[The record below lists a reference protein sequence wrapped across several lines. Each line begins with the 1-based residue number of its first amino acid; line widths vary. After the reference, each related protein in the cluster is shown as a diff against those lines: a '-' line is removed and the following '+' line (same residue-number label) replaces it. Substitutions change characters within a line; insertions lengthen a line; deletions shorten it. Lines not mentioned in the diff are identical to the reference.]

1 MEDWDRPFTEE
12 ELQQIDFAFQSAT
25 KRRNNSGDVS
35 TGGDEYRRK
44 SRRRLPES
52 LFVYHQQ
59 NEASNSSSMLS
70 PCTRNRSQYS
80 YSYRS
85 SHQAKVVMQYP
96 EMTFKGR
103 VIYSRT
109 TKEVEKSAVA
119 LFNFVEEKKRN
130 EGHVALGFDIE
141 WKPTFRRAMRV
152 YKAEKG
158 LIPKII
164 DSQVLSSGV
173 PPGKAAVMQICG
185 DKGNCYVLHI
195 FHSGIPLTLQS
206 LLEDPTVV
214 KVGVCIANDAYKVL
228 QDHNV
233 SVKALEDLSELA
245 NKKLDDPKK
254 WSLASLTEKLLAKQ
268 LPKPSNI
275 RLGNWE
281 ANVLSREQLHY
292 AATDAFVSWY
302 LYQALKSLPE
312 IVDNE
317 N

>member
-12 ELQQIDFAFQSAT
+12 ELQQIDVAFQSAT

-44 SRRRLPES
+44 TRRRLPES

-59 NEASNSSSMLS
+59 SEASNSSSMLS

-141 WKPTFRRAMRV
+141 WKPTFRRGQFKLQR
-152 YKAEKG
+152 
-158 LIPKII
+158 
-164 DSQVLSSGV
+164 V

>member
-1 MEDWDRPFTEE
+1 MGTPISGELDDWDRPFTEE
-12 ELQQIDFAFQSAT
+12 ELQEIDDAFQSAT
-25 KRRNNSGDVS
+25 KRRSDSEDVAAAGEES
-35 TGGDEYRRK
+35 RRK
-44 SRRRLPES
+44 SRRRLPAS
-52 LFVYHQQ
+52 LFDYHQQ
-59 NEASNSSSMLS
+59 NEASNSSLLS
-70 PCTRNRSQYS
+70 PCTRNRSRCS

-85 SHQAKVVMQYP
+85 SNQAKLVMQYP

-109 TKEVEKSAVA
+109 IKEVEKSAVE
-119 LFNFVEEKKRN
+119 LLNFVEEKKRK
-130 EGHVALGFDIE
+130 EGDVALGFDIE
-141 WKPTFRRAMRV
+141 WKPSFRR
-152 YKAEKG
+152 
-158 LIPKII
+158 
-164 DSQVLSSGV
+164 GV

-195 FHSGIPLTLQS
+195 IHSGIPQTLQS

-214 KVGVCIANDAYKVL
+214 KVGVCIANDAYKVR

-245 NKKLDDPKK
+245 NKKIDDPKK

-281 ANVLSREQLHY
+281 ANVLSRDQLHY
-292 AATDAFVSWY
+292 AATDAFISWY

-312 IVDNE
+312 IVDNKE
-317 N
+317 

>member
-12 ELQQIDFAFQSAT
+12 ELQQIDVAFQSAT

-44 SRRRLPES
+44 TRRRLPES

-59 NEASNSSSMLS
+59 SEASNSSSMLS

-85 SHQAKVVMQYP
+85 SHQAAKVVMQYP

-141 WKPTFRRAMRV
+141 WKPTFRR
-152 YKAEKG
+152 
-158 LIPKII
+158 
-164 DSQVLSSGV
+164 GV

-268 LPKPSNI
+268 VFWFLSQPLIFYILFPYFAPFLAAFEILDWGVGEWGFWTIFSLKNI
-275 RLGNWE
+275 KL
-281 ANVLSREQLHY
+281 AN
-292 AATDAFVSWY
+292 F
-302 LYQALKSLPE
+302 
-312 IVDNE
+312 
-317 N
+317 

>member
-1 MEDWDRPFTEE
+1 MGTPISGELDDWDRPFTEE
-12 ELQQIDFAFQSAT
+12 ELQEIDAAFESAT
-25 KRRNNSGDVS
+25 KRKSDSEDVAAAGEES
-35 TGGDEYRRK
+35 RRK
-44 SRRRLPES
+44 SRRRLPAS

-59 NEASNSSSMLS
+59 NEVSDSSLLS
-70 PCTRNRSQYS
+70 PCTRNQSRCS
-80 YSYRS
+80 YSSRS
-85 SHQAKVVMQYP
+85 SNQAAKIVMQYP
-96 EMTFKGR
+96 EMSFKGR

-109 TKEVEKSAVA
+109 INEVEKSAVE
-119 LFNFVEEKKRN
+119 LLNFVEEKKRK
-130 EGHVALGFDIE
+130 EGNVALGFDIE
-141 WKPTFRRAMRV
+141 WKPTFRR
-152 YKAEKG
+152 
-158 LIPKII
+158 
-164 DSQVLSSGV
+164 GV

-195 FHSGIPLTLQS
+195 IHSGIPQTLQS

-214 KVGVCIANDAYKVL
+214 KVGVCIANDAYKVR

-281 ANVLSREQLHY
+281 ANVLSRDQLHY

-302 LYQALKSLPE
+302 LYQALQSLPE
-312 IVDNE
+312 IVDNKE
-317 N
+317 

>member
-141 WKPTFRRAMRV
+141 WKPTFRRGQFKLQR
-152 YKAEKG
+152 
-158 LIPKII
+158 
-164 DSQVLSSGV
+164 V

>member
-1 MEDWDRPFTEE
+1 MGTPISGELDDWDRPFTEE
-12 ELQQIDFAFQSAT
+12 ELQEIDAAFESAT
-25 KRRNNSGDVS
+25 KRKSDSVVAAGEES
-35 TGGDEYRRK
+35 RRK
-44 SRRRLPES
+44 SRRKLPAS

-59 NEASNSSSMLS
+59 NEVSDSSLLS
-70 PCTRNRSQYS
+70 PCTRNQSRCS
-80 YSYRS
+80 YSSRS
-85 SHQAKVVMQYP
+85 SNQAAKIVMQYP
-96 EMTFKGR
+96 EMSFKGR

-109 TKEVEKSAVA
+109 INEVEKSAVE
-119 LFNFVEEKKRN
+119 LLNFVEEKKRK
-130 EGHVALGFDIE
+130 EGNVALGFDIE
-141 WKPTFRRAMRV
+141 WKPTFRR
-152 YKAEKG
+152 
-158 LIPKII
+158 
-164 DSQVLSSGV
+164 GV

-195 FHSGIPLTLQS
+195 IHSGIPQTLQS

-214 KVGVCIANDAYKVL
+214 KVGVCIANDAFKVR

-281 ANVLSREQLHY
+281 ANVLSRDQLHY

-302 LYQALKSLPE
+302 LYQALQSLPE
-312 IVDNE
+312 IVDNKE
-317 N
+317 

>member
-1 MEDWDRPFTEE
+1 METQISGESNDWDRPFTEE
-12 ELQQIDFAFQSAT
+12 ELQEIDAAFQSAT
-25 KRRNNSGDVS
+25 KRQHDSEDVAAA
-35 TGGDEYRRK
+35 GDESRRK

-52 LFVYHQQ
+52 LFVFHQQ
-59 NEASNSSSMLS
+59 NEASNSSSLS
-70 PCTRNRSQYS
+70 PCTRNRSQFS

-85 SHQAKVVMQYP
+85 SNQAKLVMQYP

-109 TKEVEKSAVA
+109 TKEVEKSAVE
-119 LFNFVEEKKRN
+119 LFNFVEEKKRK

-141 WKPTFRRAMRV
+141 WKPTFRR
-152 YKAEKG
+152 
-158 LIPKII
+158 
-164 DSQVLSSGV
+164 GV
-173 PPGKAAVMQICG
+173 APGKTAVMQICG

-195 FHSGIPLTLQS
+195 IHSGIPQTLQS

-245 NKKLDDPKK
+245 NRKLDDPKK

-281 ANVLSREQLHY
+281 ANVLSRDQLHY

-302 LYQALKSLPE
+302 LYQALNSLPE
-312 IVDNE
+312 IVDNKE
-317 N
+317 

>member
-1 MEDWDRPFTEE
+1 MGTPISGELDDWDRPFTEE
-12 ELQQIDFAFQSAT
+12 ELQEIDAAFESAT
-25 KRRNNSGDVS
+25 KRKSDSVAAAGEES
-35 TGGDEYRRK
+35 RRK
-44 SRRRLPES
+44 SRRKLPAS

-59 NEASNSSSMLS
+59 NEVSDSSLLS
-70 PCTRNRSQYS
+70 PCTRNQSRCS

-85 SHQAKVVMQYP
+85 SNQAAKIVMQYP
-96 EMTFKGR
+96 EMSFKGR

-109 TKEVEKSAVA
+109 INEVEKSAA
-119 LFNFVEEKKRN
+119 ELFNFVEEKKRK
-130 EGHVALGFDIE
+130 EGNVALGFDIE
-141 WKPTFRRAMRV
+141 WKPTFRR
-152 YKAEKG
+152 
-158 LIPKII
+158 
-164 DSQVLSSGV
+164 GV

-195 FHSGIPLTLQS
+195 IHSGIPQTLQS
-206 LLEDPTVV
+206 LLEDSTVV
-214 KVGVCIANDAYKVL
+214 KVGVCIANDAYKVR

-245 NKKLDDPKK
+245 NKKIDDPKK

-281 ANVLSREQLHY
+281 ANVLSRDQLHY

-302 LYQALKSLPE
+302 LYQALQSLPE
-312 IVDNE
+312 IVDNKE
-317 N
+317 

>member
-12 ELQQIDFAFQSAT
+12 ELQQIDVAFQSAT

-44 SRRRLPES
+44 TRRRLPES

-103 VIYSRT
+103 VVYSRT
-109 TKEVEKSAVA
+109 TKEVEKSAVE

-141 WKPTFRRAMRV
+141 WKPTFRRGQFKLQR
-152 YKAEKG
+152 
-158 LIPKII
+158 
-164 DSQVLSSGV
+164 V

>member
-1 MEDWDRPFTEE
+1 MDDWDRPFTDE
-12 ELQQIDFAFQSAT
+12 ELKEIDAAFESAT
-25 KRRNNSGDVS
+25 KRRNDSGDVA
-35 TGGDEYRRK
+35 GAGDESCRE

-52 LFVYHQQ
+52 LFVYNQQ
-59 NEASNSSSMLS
+59 NEGSNTSSLT
-70 PCTRNRSQYS
+70 PCIRNRSQCS

-85 SHQAKVVMQYP
+85 SNQAKIVMQYP
-96 EMTFKGR
+96 EMTFKGH

-109 TKEVEKSAVA
+109 TKEVEQSAVE
-119 LFNFVEEKKRN
+119 LFNFVEEKKRK

-141 WKPTFRRAMRV
+141 WKPTFRR
-152 YKAEKG
+152 
-158 LIPKII
+158 
-164 DSQVLSSGV
+164 GV

-195 FHSGIPLTLQS
+195 IHSGIPQTLQF

-214 KVGVCIANDAYKVL
+214 KAGVCIANDAYKVL

-233 SVKALEDLSELA
+233 SVSAWEDLSELA
-245 NKKLDDPKK
+245 NRKLDDPKK

-281 ANVLSREQLHY
+281 ANMLSREQLHY

-312 IVDNE
+312 IVDDKK
-317 N
+317 

>member
-1 MEDWDRPFTEE
+1 MEAGDWDRPFTEE
-12 ELQQIDFAFQSAT
+12 ELQEIDAAFQSAT
-25 KRRNNSGDVS
+25 KRVHNSQDVVAAAEES
-35 TGGDEYRRK
+35 RRK

-59 NEASNSSSMLS
+59 TEASNSSSPLLS
-70 PCTRNRSQYS
+70 PCTRNRSQLS
-80 YSYRS
+80 YSYPS
-85 SHQAKVVMQYP
+85 SHQAKVVIQYP

-109 TKEVEKSAVA
+109 TKEVEKSAVE
-119 LFNFVEEKKRN
+119 LFNFVEERKRK

-141 WKPTFRRAMRV
+141 WKPTFRR
-152 YKAEKG
+152 
-158 LIPKII
+158 
-164 DSQVLSSGV
+164 GV
-173 PPGKAAVMQICG
+173 APGKAAVMQICA
-185 DKGNCYVLHI
+185 DKGICYVLHI
-195 FHSGIPLTLQS
+195 IHSGIPQTLQF

-281 ANVLSREQLHY
+281 ANVLSRDQLHY

-312 IVDNE
+312 IVDNKK
-317 N
+317 

>member
-141 WKPTFRRAMRV
+141 WKPTFRR
-152 YKAEKG
+152 
-158 LIPKII
+158 
-164 DSQVLSSGV
+164 GV

>member
-1 MEDWDRPFTEE
+1 METQISGESDDWDRPFTEE
-12 ELQQIDFAFQSAT
+12 ELQEIDAAFQSAT
-25 KRRNNSGDVS
+25 KRRNDSADVAAA
-35 TGGDEYRRK
+35 GDESHRK
-44 SRRRLPES
+44 NRRRLPES
-52 LFVYHQQ
+52 LFFYHQQ
-59 NEASNSSSMLS
+59 NEASNSSLLS
-70 PCTRNRSQYS
+70 PCTRNRSKCS

-85 SHQAKVVMQYP
+85 SNQAKLVMQYP
-96 EMTFKGR
+96 EMAFKGR

-109 TKEVEKSAVA
+109 IKEVEKSAVEM
-119 LFNFVEEKKRN
+119 LKFVEEKKRK

-141 WKPTFRRAMRV
+141 WKPTFRR
-152 YKAEKG
+152 
-158 LIPKII
+158 
-164 DSQVLSSGV
+164 GV

-195 FHSGIPLTLQS
+195 IHSGIPQTLQS
-206 LLEDPTVV
+206 LLEDPTIV
-214 KVGVCIANDAYKVL
+214 KVGVCISNDAYKVL

-233 SVKALEDLSELA
+233 AVKALEDLSELA

-268 LPKPSNI
+268 LPKPSKI

-281 ANVLSREQLHY
+281 ANVLSRDQLHY

-312 IVDNE
+312 IVDNKE
-317 N
+317 

>member
-1 MEDWDRPFTEE
+1 MGTPISGELDDWDRPFTEE
-12 ELQQIDFAFQSAT
+12 ELQEIDAAFESAT
-25 KRRNNSGDVS
+25 KRKSDSEDVAAAGEES
-35 TGGDEYRRK
+35 RRK
-44 SRRRLPES
+44 SRRRLPAS

-59 NEASNSSSMLS
+59 NEVSDSSLLS
-70 PCTRNRSQYS
+70 PCTRNQSRCS
-80 YSYRS
+80 YSSRS
-85 SHQAKVVMQYP
+85 SNQGMLLVGGEVTREISRAKIVMQYP
-96 EMTFKGR
+96 EMSFKGR

-109 TKEVEKSAVA
+109 INEVEKSAVE
-119 LFNFVEEKKRN
+119 LLNFVEEKKRK
-130 EGHVALGFDIE
+130 EGNVALGFDIE
-141 WKPTFRRAMRV
+141 WKPTFRR
-152 YKAEKG
+152 
-158 LIPKII
+158 
-164 DSQVLSSGV
+164 GV

-195 FHSGIPLTLQS
+195 IHSGIPQTLQS

-214 KVGVCIANDAYKVL
+214 KVGVCIANDAYKVR

-281 ANVLSREQLHY
+281 ANVLSRDQLHY

-302 LYQALKSLPE
+302 LYQALQSLPE
-312 IVDNE
+312 IVDNKE
-317 N
+317 

>member
-1 MEDWDRPFTEE
+1 MDDWDRPFTDE
-12 ELQQIDFAFQSAT
+12 ELEEIDAAFESAT
-25 KRRNNSGDVS
+25 KRRNDSGDLAG
-35 TGGDEYRRK
+35 TGYESRRK
-44 SRRRLPES
+44 SCRRLPES
-52 LFVYHQQ
+52 LFVYNQQ
-59 NEASNSSSMLS
+59 NEGSNTSSLT
-70 PCTRNRSQYS
+70 PCIRNRSQCS

-85 SHQAKVVMQYP
+85 SNQAKIVMQYP

-109 TKEVEKSAVA
+109 TKEVEQSAVE
-119 LFNFVEEKKRN
+119 LFNFVEEKKRK

-141 WKPTFRRAMRV
+141 WKPTFRR
-152 YKAEKG
+152 
-158 LIPKII
+158 
-164 DSQVLSSGV
+164 GV

-195 FHSGIPLTLQS
+195 IHSGIPQTLQF

-233 SVKALEDLSELA
+233 SVSALEDLSELA
-245 NKKLDDPKK
+245 NRKLDDPKK

-281 ANVLSREQLHY
+281 ANMLSREQLHY

-312 IVDNE
+312 IVDDKK
-317 N
+317 

>member
-1 MEDWDRPFTEE
+1 MEADDWDRPFTEE
-12 ELQQIDFAFQSAT
+12 ELEEIDAAFQSAT
-25 KRRNNSGDVS
+25 KRRHDSQDVV
-35 TGGDEYRRK
+35 TGTGDESRRK

-59 NEASNSSSMLS
+59 NEASNSSSSLLS
-70 PCTRNRSQYS
+70 PCTRNRAQCS

-85 SHQAKVVMQYP
+85 SNQAKLVMQYP

-109 TKEVEKSAVA
+109 TKEVEKSAVE
-119 LFNFVEEKKRN
+119 LFNFVEEKKRK
-130 EGHVALGFDIE
+130 EGQVALGFDIE
-141 WKPTFRRAMRV
+141 WKPTFRR
-152 YKAEKG
+152 
-158 LIPKII
+158 
-164 DSQVLSSGV
+164 GV
-173 PPGKAAVMQICG
+173 ATGKAAVMQICG

-195 FHSGIPLTLQS
+195 FHSGIPQTLRS

-233 SVKALEDLSELA
+233 SVKTLEDLSELA

-281 ANVLSREQLHY
+281 ANVLSRDQLHY

-312 IVDNE
+312 IVDNKK
-317 N
+317 